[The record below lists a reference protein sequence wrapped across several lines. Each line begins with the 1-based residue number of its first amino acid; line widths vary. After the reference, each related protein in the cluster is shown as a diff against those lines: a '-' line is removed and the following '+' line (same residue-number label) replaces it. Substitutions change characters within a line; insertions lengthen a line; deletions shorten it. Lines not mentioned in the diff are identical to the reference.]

1 MGQRAVLWPKLPG
14 SQAPRPESPD
24 PALAQEDPE
33 TRIAVTHYLVLADSL
48 LSTNVPAGNQEQD
61 EVA

>member
-1 MGQRAVLWPKLPG
+1 MGQRPVLWPKLPG
-14 SQAPRPESPD
+14 SQAPQPASPD

-33 TRIAVTHYLVLADSL
+33 TRIAITHYLVLADRL
-48 LSTNVPAGNQEQD
+48 LSSSQPANEDLD